1 MDSFQKLI
9 ILGTA
14 AKYDVCASTS
24 TPNSK
29 KFAPSGLGRTTVHGV
44 CHSFTP
50 DGRCISLLKVLL
62 TNYCQ
67 KDCAYCPNRK
77 DRDIQRTSFSP
88 EELAKVFMEFYKRNY
103 VEGLFLSS
111 GIKKD
116 THTTMDELIKT
127 IEILRYKYQYN
138 GYIHLKILPGAK
150 DEHIETACKL
160 ANRVS
165 INCETPDETY
175 LSKLS
180 KLKSFEKDI
189 LSPMATIKKYLS
201 KYNSSQSTQFIVGAA
216 GERDFDILARVNN
229 LYQNYGIKR
238 AYFSAFTPIINTP
251 LEKEKQTPLT
261 RENRLY
267 QSDFLLRLYGFKLE
281 DLPFEKGFLPDNL
294 DPKLAFA
301 LKNLHLFPIEINK
314 APLRDLLKVPGIGP
328 ISGKRIIALR
338 REFTITNPQM
348 LKNLGVV
355 LKRALPFL
363 TFQGKCYGD
372 IDSLACNK
380 TEPIQLSWDFGEGDS
395 E

>member
-1 MDSFQKLI
+1 MDSYEKLI

-24 TPNSK
+24 TPNTK
-29 KFAPSGLGRTTVHGV
+29 KFSPFGLGRTTVHGI

-67 KDCAYCPNRK
+67 KDCLYCPNRK
-77 DRDIQRTSFSP
+77 DRDIKRTSFYP
-88 EELAKVFMEFYKRNY
+88 EELAKVFIEFYQRNY

-111 GIKKD
+111 GIKND
-116 THTTMDELIKT
+116 TDSTMDDLIKT
-127 IEILRYKYQYN
+127 VEILRYKYQYN

-165 INCETPDETY
+165 INCETPDEKF
-175 LSKLS
+175 LNKLS
-180 KLKSFEKDI
+180 LAKSYQKDI
-189 LSPMATIKKYLS
+189 LTPMATIKKYLH
-201 KYNSSQSTQFIVGAA
+201 KYNITQTTQFIVGAA
-216 GERDFDILARVNN
+216 GEKDVDILNRVNN
-229 LYQNYGIKR
+229 LYQNFKVKR
-238 AYFSAFTPIINTP
+238 AYFSAFSPIANTP

-281 DLPFEKGFLPDNL
+281 DLPFKNGYLPDDL

-301 LKNLHLFPIEINK
+301 LNNLHLFPIEINK
-314 APLRDLLKVPGIGP
+314 APIKELLKVPGIGP
-328 ISGKRIIALR
+328 ISAKRILTLR
-338 REFTITNPQM
+338 REFAITNPQM

-372 IDSLACNK
+372 IDSLVSKK
-380 TEPIQLSWDFGEGDS
+380 TEPIQLSWDFLEGDK